1 MAGRTP
7 DSSPEGRHVVRS
19 LKKLIY
25 SIIAFLITILVVL
38 FALSNRQTVDLAV
51 WPLPYSAATPV
62 YLALALA
69 FLAGFLVGA
78 AAMWLSDGRVRS
90 KARQRGR
97 EVKTLER
104 KMSGLE
110 QELTKAQTQI
120 AAPSQDQKPGL
131 PVPQ

>member
-7 DSSPEGRHVVRS
+7 DSSPEGGQTLRS
-19 LKKLIY
+19 LKKLLF
-25 SIIAFLITILVVL
+25 SITAFLITILVVL
-38 FALSNRQTVDLAV
+38 FALSNRQAIDLDI
-51 WPLPYSAATPV
+51 WPLPYTVTTPV

-90 KARQRGR
+90 KARERGR

-110 QELTKAQTQI
+110 QELTKAQTRI
-120 AAPSQDQKPGL
+120 GNGTQDQKSGL